1 MPRLVTLTVAASLL
15 LGGAASALA
24 QDTPELEARVE
35 RQLGVQL
42 PLPERP
48 MLANGRLIWK
58 DYALSDLCAEFGGTF
73 SKIVGKAIY
82 QCSHPSFA
90 DITASVAGE

>member
-1 MPRLVTLTVAASLL
+1 MPRLAILTVAASLL
-15 LGGAASALA
+15 LGGAASTLA

-42 PLPERP
+42 PLPDRP
-48 MLANGRLIWK
+48 VLADGRLIWT
-58 DYALSDLCAEFGGTF
+58 DYALSDLCIEFGGAF

-90 DITASVAGE
+90 DITASVARD